1 MYRFLLTRQWVILTL
16 VALALIPAF
25 VWLGF
30 WQLHRHE
37 QRVDRNELISRS
49 LAAPVVPMDELS
61 SVGAGP
67 DPADRFR
74 PVSATGV
81 YDAGHEVL
89 TRSRTGPND
98 EVGYLVQT
106 PLIRD
111 DGTAVL
117 VNRGW
122 VPAGGDVTVAPEV
135 PAPPAGEVTVTGR
148 LMVDETTGNTGIK
161 DRPGLP
167 DRMVMLV
174 NSEQRAAEL
183 GTPML
188 GGFIDLTDS
197 SPADEAEGA
206 PLPRDEPDH
215 TGIGAHFAYAI
226 QWWIFAAGVPAGWI
240 ILLRRELHDQAAEA
254 KKRPATPDP
263 ATGPEPKTPATA
275 GTAG

>member
-1 MYRFLLTRQWVILTL
+1 MYRFLLTRQWVTLTL

-37 QRVDRNELISRS
+37 QRVARNDLISQS
-49 LAAPVVPMDELS
+49 LAAPVVPMTELT
-61 SVGAGP
+61 SVGTGP
-67 DPADRFR
+67 DPGDRFR
-74 PVSATGV
+74 PVTATGV

-98 EVGYLVQT
+98 EVGYLVLT
-106 PLIRD
+106 PLLQD

-135 PAPPAGEVTVTGR
+135 PAPPAGEITVTGR
-148 LMVDETTGNTGIK
+148 LMVDETTANTGIK

-167 DRMVMLV
+167 ERMVMLV
-174 NSEQRAAEL
+174 NSEQRAEAL

-188 GGFIDLTDS
+188 AGFIDLTDS

-206 PLPRDEPDH
+206 PLPRDAPDH

-240 ILLRRELHDQAAEA
+240 ILLRREVKDREAEA
-254 KKRPATPDP
+254 GKQNRAPAPSP
-263 ATGPEPKTPATA
+263 APRKEPAAATG
-275 GTAG
+275 G